1 MKPSDRLIPLIDV
14 PPIIAELTGI
24 QRGKGTVYKWAKNG
38 CRTHD
43 GRIVKLKSVKRLGQI
58 FTTRE
63 NIETFIKE
71 VG

>member
-1 MKPSDRLIPLIDV
+1 MKPNDKLIPLIDV
-14 PPIIAELTGI
+14 SAVIIELTGVP
-24 QRGKGTVYKWAKNG
+24 RCKGTIYKWAKRG
-38 CRTHD
+38 CRTRD

-63 NIETFIKE
+63 NIVTSIEE